1 MRLTFGPFK
10 DRPLEEVPLIYKMFL
25 VTNEHKIID
34 PQLKAVLEKM
44 KDRVS
49 KMSNYYNPFYLNK
62 KFKEFEECTQWPVSS
77 QDAQAQISD
86 LSQKGSILSSLMK
99 STQPHVTPTKQTLEE
114 GRSTSQ

>member
-10 DRPLEEVPLIYKMFL
+10 DRPLEEVPLIYKIFL
-25 VTNEHKIID
+25 VANKHKIID

-44 KDRVS
+44 KDRIS

-62 KFKEFEECTQWPVSS
+62 KLKEFEECTQWPVSS
-77 QDAQAQISD
+77 QGAQVQTSD
-86 LSQKGSILSSLMK
+86 SSQKGSILSSLMK
-99 STQPHVTPTKQTLEE
+99 STQPHVTPTKPTSEE

>member
-44 KDRVS
+44 KDRIS

-86 LSQKGSILSSLMK
+86 LSQKDSILSSLMK
-99 STQPHVTPTKQTLEE
+99 STQAPVTLTKQTLEE

>member
-10 DRPLEEVPLIYKMFL
+10 GRALEEVPLIYKIFL
-25 VTNEHKIID
+25 VANEHKIID

-44 KDRVS
+44 KDRIS

-62 KFKEFEECTQWPVSS
+62 KLKEFEECTQWPVSS

-86 LSQKGSILSSLMK
+86 LSQKDSILSSLMK
-99 STQPHVTPTKQTLEE
+99 STQAPVTLTKQTLEE